1 MFFLFHTSLL
11 TRKTLLKEKLVMS
24 NVLKNQQEILDTNEG
39 KDE

>member
-11 TRKTLLKEKLVMS
+11 TRKIILKEKLVMS